1 MLLCRTGLLST
12 SDGVGSS
19 VASSPIKDL
28 CDCSEKSILCR
39 YAELRVEETQNE
51 GIGFIYQ
58 SWRGLSFPAGDY
70 EHPIRFIY
78 RVSDATVH

>member
-39 YAELRVEETQNE
+39 YAELRVEETQKE

-58 SWRGLSFPAGDY
+58 SCGVHRFPPEIMSILFDL
-70 EHPIRFIY
+70 FIASLMLLY
-78 RVSDATVH
+78 H